1 MPTLEEDRSTEPRK
15 QSNPGSVPANP
26 GWTEKRTE
34 LVIGRLLQCGV
45 LLAAIV
51 VLSGGVMYMIRDGEP
66 AAHYR
71 IFNGEREDLRTVT
84 GVLHDL
90 PLLRWRAVIQ
100 FGLLL
105 LIATPIARVLFSV
118 FAFAA
123 EKDYMY
129 VIVTLIV
136 FAILLYSLTGHYG

>member
-1 MPTLEEDRSTEPRK
+1 MPVIETDRAIEPKLEPA
-15 QSNPGSVPANP
+15 SVGVPVDPERN
-26 GWTEKRTE
+26 EKRTE
-34 LVIGRLLQCGV
+34 VVIGRLLQLGV
-45 LLAAIV
+45 VLAAFV
-51 VLSGGVMYMIRDGEP
+51 VLFGGVMYMIYDGEP

-100 FGLLL
+100 FGLLI
-105 LIATPIARVLFSV
+105 LIATPISRVLFSV
-118 FAFAA
+118 FAFAF

-136 FAILLYSLTGHYG
+136 LAILLYSLMGHYG